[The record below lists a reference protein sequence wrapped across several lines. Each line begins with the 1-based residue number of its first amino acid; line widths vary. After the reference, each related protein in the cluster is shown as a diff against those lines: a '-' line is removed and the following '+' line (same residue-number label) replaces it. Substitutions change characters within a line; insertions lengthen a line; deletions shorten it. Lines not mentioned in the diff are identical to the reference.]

1 MEEQT
6 TSNMVA
12 FVSLTLSNANDVV
25 RTSIM
30 RDFPVNDRNEFTCGS
45 WSVSG
50 REDFLL
56 PSLSPTLYPALPLF
70 YVKKT
75 KTIRFTSF

>member
-12 FVSLTLSNANDVV
+12 FVSLILSNANDIV

-45 WSVSG
+45 
-50 REDFLL
+50 
-56 PSLSPTLYPALPLF
+56 
-70 YVKKT
+70 
-75 KTIRFTSF
+75 